1 MWTVITKIFSFG
13 STAFPA
19 IPTSQLFYKS
29 GKLVNSTNPVSLATN
44 ITLRVV
50 ECCCPPLLRLTSQC
64 LSIVTLVGASWAFS
78 NPTTIDWTVSL
89 LSGLYFKCLE

>member
-13 STAFPA
+13 STAFSA

-29 GKLVNSTNPVSLATN
+29 GKLVNSTNPD

-50 ECCCPPLLRLTSQC
+50 ECCSPP
-64 LSIVTLVGASWAFS
+64 
-78 NPTTIDWTVSL
+78 PTTIDISM
-89 LSGLYFKCLE
+89 S